1 MREADTLGAVL
12 DDVARVFSY
21 DRDSRPQ
28 DRAHAYLSE
37 RRVPRGYDDTALQ
50 CAAADMVMR
59 AQAVARS
66 ERAREADGL
75 AAAAAEAS
83 GVAARM
89 ARLAAEVGRGSA

>member
-12 DDVARVFSY
+12 DDV
-21 DRDSRPQ
+21 
-28 DRAHAYLSE
+28 
-37 RRVPRGYDDTALQ
+37 
-50 CAAADMVMR
+50 ADMVMR

-66 ERAREADGL
+66 ERAREAEGL

>member
-1 MREADTLGAVL
+1 
-12 DDVARVFSY
+12 
-21 DRDSRPQ
+21 
-28 DRAHAYLSE
+28 
-37 RRVPRGYDDTALQ
+37 
-50 CAAADMVMR
+50 MVMR

-66 ERAREADGL
+66 ERAREAEGL